1 MESGMWSLSRS
12 WLLLGTLYD
21 ARTAREGLELRRALR
36 EVLKHS
42 RRLIGSKSF
51 ISALCVSKASLRYV
65 LNAARAAMTS
75 DPNHSQRV
83 VYISVKQFIARIYR
97 K

>member
-1 MESGMWSLSRS
+1 M
-12 WLLLGTLYD
+12 TLE
-21 ARTAREGLELRRALR
+21 RLREGLELRKVLR

-42 RRLIGSKSF
+42 RRLTGSKSF
-51 ISALCVSKASLRYV
+51 IPALCIPKVSLRYV

-75 DPNHSQRV
+75 DSNHSQRV
-83 VYISVKQFIARIYR
+83 VYISVKQFIVRVYQ